1 MQHVCVCVCARA
13 CVYAMSWFLLLFV
26 FVNLNVQNKRD
37 VYSEALLAKVGLPW
51 GYWAG
56 MKWLL
61 LGAGQ

>member
-1 MQHVCVCVCARA
+1 
-13 CVYAMSWFLLLFV
+13 MSWFLLLFV

>member
-1 MQHVCVCVCARA
+1 MEASH
-13 CVYAMSWFLLLFV
+13 YFLLGDENTRLRV
-26 FVNLNVQNKRD
+26 FAVFD